1 METADQNSSWPRSSD
16 AQASVDKVADKAD
29 AAIDRAAET
38 ATDVVEK
45 ARAMTDRIAAS
56 AHAAVDKAASA
67 AGPAVEWSVKQGSN
81 LRRQQQRATETTV
94 TYISENPLKSIG
106 ICFGVG
112 VVVGLL
118 VRRNL

>member
-1 METADQNSSWPRSSD
+1 M
-16 AQASVDKVADKAD
+16 ADKAD
-29 AAIDRAAET
+29 TAIDRAADT

-45 ARAMTDRIAAS
+45 ARAMTERIAAS

-81 LRRQQQRATETTV
+81 IRRQQQRATETTV
-94 TYISENPLKSIG
+94 TYITENPLKSIG